1 MASRDRLDCVISPP
15 DPRNAGWTLSP
26 QVTIIAPAPHAAVG
40 PNIGEALSFM
50 SAAGRS
56 PVAPASPVHVDPPAG
71 DGVDGHALL
80 GQLGSEVA
88 SALST
93 ALERVNAIATTGKI
107 GRKGLRELRENIELA
122 RRVSIMGQQV
132 NRLASGRVRQQAE
145 RIDLTALL
153 RDALA
158 QHRRQI
164 ESLGFA
170 VHPLLGPAQ
179 VMADPTLIFTLVES
193 LLEWSFEHT
202 RSSID
207 FRIELNEWPV
217 FARLSCSFRSLSD
230 EQVEQSLVTFSD
242 STLQT
247 MSWRLL
253 QQTARTMELPIRLE
267 EDGAMARVVIEFPRT
282 VNDPSET
289 TALRDRADAERQ
301 GLNSKPLAGSH
312 VLVLASRRETRSL
325 VRDAIRHMG
334 LMIDYVTSIE
344 EAREFCKGG
353 MPHAI
358 LHESALG
365 GERFERLRI
374 DLLAEMPKLVF
385 VELSDDGQGLETR
398 QVGDRQFSCVSLS
411 AAIESLPPA
420 LMFELSRPR

>member
-1 MASRDRLDCVISPP
+1 
-15 DPRNAGWTLSP
+15 
-26 QVTIIAPAPHAAVG
+26 
-40 PNIGEALSFM
+40 M
-50 SAAGRS
+50 SAAGK
-56 PVAPASPVHVDPPAG
+56 PVVPAAVAASAPGG
-71 DGVDGHALL
+71 DAAVSAAATEAIDGHTLL

-88 SALST
+88 SALSA
-93 ALERVNAIATTGKI
+93 ALERVNALATTGKI
-107 GRKGLRELRENIELA
+107 GRKGLRELREYIELA
-122 RRVSIMGQQV
+122 RRVGIMGQQV

-153 RDALA
+153 RDSLA

-164 ESLGFA
+164 ESLGFE
-170 VHPLLGPAQ
+170 VRPLLGPAQ
-179 VMADPTLIFTLVES
+179 VMADPTLIFTLVEA
-193 LLEWSFEHT
+193 LLEWSFEHA
-202 RSSID
+202 RSAID

-217 FARLSCSFRSLSD
+217 FARLSAAFRSLSD
-230 EQVEQSLVTFSD
+230 EQVEQSLVSFPE
-242 STLQT
+242 STLQS

-253 QQTARTMELPIRLE
+253 QQAARTMELPIKLE
-267 EDGAMARVVIEFPRT
+267 EDGATARVVIEFPRT

-289 TALRDRADAERQ
+289 AALRDRTDAERQ

-312 VLVLASRRETRSL
+312 VLVLAARRETRSL

-334 LMIDYVTSIE
+334 LMVDYVTTID

-358 LHESALG
+358 LHEGALG

-374 DLLAEMPKLVF
+374 DLLREMPKLVF
-385 VELSDDGQGLETR
+385 IELSDDGKGLETR
-398 QVGDRQFSCVSLS
+398 RVGDRQFSSLS
-411 AAIESLPPA
+411 LSSVIESLPPA